1 MSLFSLVEIAFLKLR
16 SFFSFLRRSK
26 ILGRFLLQRRS
37 AVTKECQPLRGI
49 LKLARHCKLPKCISL
64 SSLCQHF
71 CSVCLEISSKKREEK
86 KKRILNVKFQLYH
99 NIESYIHSNYIRNED
114 QPLLR
119 KKAMLSR
126 VNIHSKR
133 KSTQATYSK

>member
-1 MSLFSLVEIAFLKLR
+1 MSALLLSL
-16 SFFSFLRRSK
+16 
-26 ILGRFLLQRRS
+26 LGNIKQE
-37 AVTKECQPLRGI
+37 KGG
-49 LKLARHCKLPKCISL
+49 
-64 SSLCQHF
+64 
-71 CSVCLEISSKKREEK
+71 K